1 MNRETY
7 SHRLCTASNVALALA
22 AISGQ
27 PLFDTPI
34 PYVYTLYVLYHMAFY
49 CLARARSQ
57 G

>member
-7 SHRLCTASNVALALA
+7 CHRLCIASNVALALA

-34 PYVYTLYVLYHMAFY
+34 PYVYTLYVLYLMASY
-49 CLARARSQ
+49 CLTRARSRL
-57 G
+57 